1 MKHRALAALMIVV
14 VASGFAL
21 AQPGPG
27 AAAPVQNAKA
37 QAPMACGMQGMQG
50 MTSGQAMPGMMG
62 MMADMPN
69 MTPEQMEKCDALR
82 VAHMKTVMPIR
93 TDIQVAEIE
102 LDALWRAEKLDAKKI
117 VAKVNEIGGLR
128 QKLELAMVNHRI
140 DMYNLMT
147 PDQRKAMRKMHM
159 GGGPGMMGKGMGR
172 GMRGMMRG
180 QMGGCPMGGEGCGM
194 QGGNQCGGPQG
205 PMGQSG
211 QPGCKMQ

>member
-14 VASGFAL
+14 VAGGFAL
-21 AQPGPG
+21 AQPGP
-27 AAAPVQNAKA
+27 ASAPAPAGKA

-50 MTSGQAMPGMMG
+50 MMPGPAMPGMMG
-62 MMADMPN
+62 MMAGMPD

-117 VAKVNEIGGLR
+117 IAKVSEIGGLR

-147 PDQRKAMRKMHM
+147 PDQRKAMKNM
-159 GGGPGMMGKGMGR
+159 GMGRGMMGKGMGR
-172 GMRGMMRG
+172 GMRG
-180 QMGGCPMGGEGCGM
+180 QMGGEGCGM
-194 QGGNQCGGPQG
+194 QGDGQCGMQG
-205 PMGQSG
+205 PMKGQGG
-211 QPGCKMQ
+211 QPGCPDCNMH

>member
-1 MKHRALAALMIVV
+1 MIAV
-14 VASGFAL
+14 VAGGFAL

-27 AAAPVQNAKA
+27 AAAPVPNAKA

-50 MTSGQAMPGMMG
+50 MPAMPGMPG
-62 MMADMPN
+62 MMPD
-69 MTPEQMEKCDALR
+69 MTPEQLEKIDVLR
-82 VAHMKTVMPIR
+82 AAHMKTVMPIR

-159 GGGPGMMGKGMGR
+159 GMGR

-194 QGGNQCGGPQG
+194 QGGSQCGGPQG
-205 PMGQSG
+205 PMGQGG
-211 QPGCKMQ
+211 QQGCPDCKMN